1 MENEY
6 MWKQAVD
13 YAKSEYEHDYG
24 DWDSLE
30 KYEKEDIIF
39 HEYFKLKDS
48 VIIDSDGNEC
58 NTGDCVRFILKE
70 DSTNKEQIARLCWWV
85 DEYGDGSGVF
95 CFDQLDENGEPDE
108 IFWEEDIKEFH
119 LIKQED

>member
-58 NTGDCVRFILKE
+58 NTGDCVRFILKKTVLTKNRLL
-70 DSTNKEQIARLCWWV
+70 DFASGLMNMAMVLVYSASTSQMKT
-85 DEYGDGSGVF
+85 GT
-95 CFDQLDENGEPDE
+95 
-108 IFWEEDIKEFH
+108 
-119 LIKQED
+119 